1 MHGSHSSIMVV
12 DDERDVLVIIESAL
26 QKYGFAI
33 DKFSNPIEALAQ
45 FQKTPEAYSMLLVDI
60 RMPAM
65 AGPELAELAHRLN
78 PRTRIVL
85 MTAFGIDE
93 ILFKKFPSIKK
104 EDVLVKPTVLGQIC
118 AEVKKRL
125 A

>member
-1 MHGSHSSIMVV
+1 MPNSHSRIMVV
-12 DDERDVLVIIESAL
+12 DDESDVLAIIESAL
-26 QKYGFAI
+26 AKYDFAI
-33 DKFSNPIEALAQ
+33 DKFTNPIEALAQ
-45 FQKTPEAYSMLLVDI
+45 FQKTPQLYSMLLVDV

-93 ILFKKFPSIKK
+93 LLFKKFPSIKK
-104 EDVLVKPTVLGQIC
+104 EDVLVKPMVLGQIC